1 MTIEVESRAEKT
13 YGGVLGGLGVAA
25 LEGHAVTLVLETLGS
40 NQALDA
46 RSLGVGLGTLLL
58 GLDLTA
64 DDELADLFHNTV
76 SIQVQLRLGSKD
88 GESLNRRRWK
98 GGTHIII
105 LAETEEAA
113 DLGGTLGAETLG
125 VDNVGK
131 AGDVVLTLLDNS
143 EGKDGQVH
151 GNDAAADRLALAL
164 TGTAGAVA
172 RVALSEKQTDT
183 SGVHDTLLHGETL
196 LVVATGDLED
206 VTLPLITDRVTGDLL
221 AHTAVHEDAETA
233 LILDLD
239 ELLGAVGGVRNV
251 KLHGGSASLVSM
263 AGLG

>member
-1 MTIEVESRAEKT
+1 MASLLAHGGSTTLLHLLLLALGLGNTLVEDVGVLG
-13 YGGVLGGLGVAA
+13 GGVLGGLGVAA
-25 LEGHAVTLVLETLGS
+25 LEGHAVSLVLETLGS
-40 NQALDA
+40 NETLDA

-64 DDELADLFHNTV
+64 NDELAD
-76 SIQVQLRLGSKD
+76 
-88 GESLNRRRWK
+88 
-98 GGTHIII
+98 III

-143 EGKDGQVH
+143 EGKDRQVH
-151 GNDAAADRLALAL
+151 GNDATADGLALAL

-172 RVALSEKQTDT
+172 RVALSKKQTDT

-206 VTLPLITDRVTGDLL
+206 VTLPLVTDGVTGNLL
-221 AHTAVHEDAETA
+221 THAAVHEDAETA
-233 LILDLD
+233 LIFNFD
-239 ELLGAVGGVRNV
+239 ELLGAVGGVRDV
-251 KLHGGSASLVSM
+251 KLHYGSERMVST
-263 AGLG
+263 AGLV

>member
-1 MTIEVESRAEKT
+1 MNRAKRET

-25 LEGHAVTLVLETLGS
+25 LEGHAVTLVLETLRS
-40 NQALDA
+40 NEALDTG
-46 RSLGVGLGTLLL
+46 SLGVGLGTLLL
-58 GLDLTA
+58 GLDLAA
-64 DDELADLFHNTV
+64 DDELADLYHNTV
-76 SIQVQLRLGSKD
+76 NIHSHSDSVQEEVNLWTGDD
-88 GESLNRRRWK
+88 GK

-151 GNDAAADRLALAL
+151 GNDAAADGLALAL

-172 RVALSEKQTDT
+172 RVAVSEEETDT

-206 VTLPLITDRVTGDLL
+206 VALPLVTDGVTGNLL
-221 AHTAVHEDAETA
+221 AHAAVHEDTETA
-233 LILDLD
+233 LILNLD
-239 ELLGAVGGVRNV
+239 ELLRAVGGVRNV
-251 KLHGGSASLVSM
+251 KLHGGSKAMVSM
-263 AGLG
+263 RGLKK

>member
-1 MTIEVESRAEKT
+1 MNRAKRET

-25 LEGHAVTLVLETLGS
+25 LEGHAVTLVLETLRS
-40 NQALDA
+40 NEALDTG
-46 RSLGVGLGTLLL
+46 SLGVGLGTLLL
-58 GLDLTA
+58 GLDLAA
-64 DDELADLFHNTV
+64 DDELADLYHNTV
-76 SIQVQLRLGSKD
+76 NIHSHSDSVQEEVNLWTGDD
-88 GESLNRRRWK
+88 GK

-143 EGKDGQVH
+143 EGKDRQVH
-151 GNDAAADRLALAL
+151 GNDAAADGLALAL

-172 RVALSEKQTDT
+172 RVAISEEETDT

-206 VTLPLITDRVTGDLL
+206 VALPLVTDGVTGNLL
-221 AHTAVHEDAETA
+221 AHAAVHEDTETA
-233 LILDLD
+233 LILNLD
-239 ELLGAVGGVRNV
+239 ELLRAVGGVRNV
-251 KLHGGSASLVSM
+251 KLHGGSKAMVSM
-263 AGLG
+263 RGLKK